1 MRVALF
7 VDAPRMGGAERHLID
22 LATGEARRGHDIHV
36 LAPDSPVVAQMREEL
51 DGTATVHALRPRPV
65 EVGSL
70 VRDTPRLVPGALD
83 LNRALRRLRPALLH
97 INNGGFP
104 GSNACRAAA
113 FATRLPTIMTS
124 HAVAEE
130 RPPGTERVSSVLDAA
145 VWRRLDRVITGSRA
159 AGDALMARRAMPERL
174 LRVVPY
180 GVPDHADAAGEAAAL
195 RAQLAPDGEL
205 LVGMVSTP
213 GSHAGWKGHDVLVDA
228 LAAAGRTDVRA
239 VVVGHDPGPEY
250 RERAAAAGVAD
261 RLTLTGRVPAIPPYM
276 AAFDVL
282 AVPSTRFE
290 SLPLVVLE
298 ALAAGTPVVA
308 SRLSGIPEAVVD
320 GETGWTFEPGDARAL
335 AGILDAVAAD
345 RAQLERYGRAARARY
360 EARHT
365 IDRMVEGTLAVYGE
379 VADGA

>member
-1 MRVALF
+1 
-7 VDAPRMGGAERHLID
+7 
-22 LATGEARRGHDIHV
+22 
-36 LAPDSPVVAQMREEL
+36 
-51 DGTATVHALRPRPV
+51 
-65 EVGSL
+65 
-70 VRDTPRLVPGALD
+70 
-83 LNRALRRLRPALLH
+83 
-97 INNGGFP
+97 
-104 GSNACRAAA
+104 
-113 FATRLPTIMTS
+113 
-124 HAVAEE
+124 
-130 RPPGTERVSSVLDAA
+130 
-145 VWRRLDRVITGSRA
+145 
-159 AGDALMARRAMPERL
+159 
-174 LRVVPY
+174 
-180 GVPDHADAAGEAAAL
+180 
-195 RAQLAPDGEL
+195 
-205 LVGMVSTP
+205 MVSTP

-320 GETGWTFEPGDARAL
+320 GETGWTFEPGDARAF